1 MRRGKAENRVA
12 DLCDAMEKI
21 APTWAAAEWD
31 NVGLLVGDAKWAA
44 RRVLL
49 TIDLTSAVLTE
60 AKRTRCQA
68 IVSYHPPIFRAIKRL
83 LANATSQEGI
93 AAQALSER
101 IAIYSPH
108 TALDAATGGT
118 NDSLAKLCDVI
129 DARPFHAASPPGE
142 TFKLVVFIPRANV
155 EAVAEA
161 LYAAGA
167 GRIGEYEKCSYRIEG
182 LGTFLGGESTQPAVG
197 RRGRLERVEEIRLEV
212 VVPGGALHRVIASL
226 YRAHPYE
233 EPAFDVYPLK
243 QSEKEPIGQ
252 GRMGNLKKPM
262 SLGVLAKRLQR
273 MTGAQC
279 VQIVGQ
285 RAAKI
290 RRAFI
295 CAGAAGRLPLEAG
308 EPCGKGDVVITGEIR
323 HHDAL
328 QYERFGAAA
337 IALGHWASERP
348 VLRPLERALKKSVP
362 AIEFVISRADCD
374 PLRGV

>member
-1 MRRGKAENRVA
+1 MRRGKTECRVA
-12 DLCDAMEKI
+12 DLCCAMEGI

-31 NVGLLVGDAKWAA
+31 NVGLLVGDANWAA

-49 TIDLTSAVLTE
+49 TVDLTGAVLAE
-60 AKRTRCQA
+60 AKRVRCQA

-83 LANATSQEGI
+83 LTNVTSQEGV

-118 NDSLAKLCDVI
+118 NDTLARLCDVV
-129 DARPFHAASPPGE
+129 DARPFHASTPPGE
-142 TFKLVVFIPRANV
+142 AFKLVVFVPRAKV
-155 EAVAEA
+155 DAVAEA
-161 LYAAGA
+161 MYAAGA
-167 GRIGEYEKCSYRIEG
+167 GRIGEYEKCSYRVEG
-182 LGTFLGGESTQPAVG
+182 YGTFLGGESTRPAVG
-197 RRGRLERVEEIRLEV
+197 RRGRLERVEEIRLEI
-212 VVPGGALHRVIASL
+212 VVPDCALHQVTAAL

-243 QSEKEPIGQ
+243 RTPKEPIGQ
-252 GRMGNLKKPM
+252 GRVGNLKKST
-262 SLGVLAKRLQR
+262 SLGTLATRLR
-273 MTGAQC
+273 RSTGASN
-279 VQIVGQ
+279 VQLVGQ

-295 CAGAAGRLPLEAG
+295 CAGAAGRLPLEAE
-308 EPCGKGDVVITGEIR
+308 EPCGRGDVVITGEIR

-328 QYERFGAAA
+328 QYERVGATA

-348 VLRPLERALKKSVP
+348 VLRPLERALRKSLPSV
-362 AIEFVISRADCD
+362 EFVISRADCD
-374 PLRGV
+374 PLRGA